1 MTFTVESRE
10 PYDGMPCFIMFL
22 FLPRIFRCYPCPKSL
37 NRLSNTWTKTVGNLT
52 DSDAIVAAINSL
64 NGLLSSVNNLTDK
77 LGPLASIGLSAGL
90 FAGIRNTGKRR
101 MSVRIS

>member
-10 PYDGMPCFIMFL
+10 PYDGMPCFIMSL

-37 NRLSNTWTKTVGNLT
+37 NRLSNTWTEPVGNLT

-64 NGLLSSVNNLTDK
+64 NGLLNTVNKFTGTMGSLNVLSIIGGGIAGAKNL
-77 LGPLASIGLSAGL
+77 GQQ
-90 FAGIRNTGKRR
+90 
-101 MSVRIS
+101 